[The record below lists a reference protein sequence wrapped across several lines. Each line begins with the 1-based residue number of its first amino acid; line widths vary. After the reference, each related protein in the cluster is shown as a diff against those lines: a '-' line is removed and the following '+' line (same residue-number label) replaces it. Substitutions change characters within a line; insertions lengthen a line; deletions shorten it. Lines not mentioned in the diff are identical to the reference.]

1 MTASFLS
8 SSRNAL
14 AVLGAPPAFGIPL
27 PVGQLYFPR
36 WEAYEATFRDLFARQ
51 YYTNQ
56 GPLVDRLETQLA
68 ERMKVK
74 HVICVT
80 NATVA
85 LSMVADAL
93 GIEGCVAMPS
103 FTFVASG
110 QAMVWSKLRPAFCDI
125 DPQTHHMDLE
135 QLDRLLAQGA
145 SAVMAVNLWGDT
157 YDMHALEEVVKR
169 HDVPLFFDSAHGFG
183 CSFKGMPLGG
193 YGKAEVFSFHATKV
207 MSTGEGGCITTNDD
221 DLAERLRNI
230 RSSYGVRAQVKV
242 YRTANGRMSEAQAA
256 IGLLNLENIDAI
268 VERNR
273 RLHQCYRDG
282 LQFLPGLTIRVPIHA
297 DESNWQYLIL
307 EVSPDEFGLSRDQLH
322 AVLHKEGVIARRYF
336 DPGIHRFPPFDHFSP
351 SRLQETDL
359 LCGRVLQLPLG
370 AKTDETIVGR
380 IVELIE
386 TANRLAPR
394 VRAIISTECGGTL
407 SR

>member
-1 MTASFLS
+1 MTASFIPS
-8 SSRNAL
+8 SSNAL
-14 AVLGAPPAFGIPL
+14 AVLGAPPAFGEPL
-27 PVGQLYFPR
+27 PVGQLYFPA
-36 WEAYEATFRDLFARQ
+36 WDAYERTFRELFARQ

-56 GPLVDRLETQLA
+56 GPLADRLEALLA

-80 NATVA
+80 NATVG

-103 FTFVASG
+103 FTFVASA

-125 DPQTHHMDLE
+125 DPQTHHMNLE

-145 SAVMAVNLWGDT
+145 CAVMAVNLWGDT
-157 YDMHALEEVVKR
+157 YDMPALEEVVRR

-183 CSFKGMPLGG
+183 CSFKGKPLGG
-193 YGKAEVFSFHATKV
+193 FGKAEVFSFHATKV
-207 MSTGEGGCITTNDD
+207 MGTGEGGCITTNDD

-230 RSSYGVRAQVKV
+230 RSSYGVRAPVKV
-242 YRTANGRMSEAQAA
+242 CRTANGRMSEAQAA
-256 IGLLNLENIDAI
+256 IGLLNLENIDDI
-268 VERNR
+268 IERNR

-282 LQFLPGLTIRVPIHA
+282 LQSLPGLTVRVPTHA
-297 DESNWQYLIL
+297 DKSNWQYLIL
-307 EVSPDEFGLSRDQLH
+307 DVSPDEFGLSRDQLH
-322 AVLHKEGVIARRYF
+322 AVLQKEGVIARRYF
-336 DPGIHRFPPFDHFSP
+336 NPGTHRCPPFDHISP
-351 SRLQETDL
+351 TQLRETDL
-359 LCGRVLQLPLG
+359 LCNRVLQLPLG
-370 AKTDETIVGR
+370 AKTDEAIVGR

-386 TANRLAPR
+386 IAHQLA
-394 VRAIISTECGGTL
+394 VRIRSIMSTECDGTP